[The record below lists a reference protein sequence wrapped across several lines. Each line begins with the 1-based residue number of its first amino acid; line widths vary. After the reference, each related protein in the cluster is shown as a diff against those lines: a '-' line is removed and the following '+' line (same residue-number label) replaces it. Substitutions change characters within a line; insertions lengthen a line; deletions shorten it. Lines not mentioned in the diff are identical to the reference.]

1 MKDDNYFYFLCL
13 NGRYTRSSCPAY
25 LKPEGFKALRDARVN
40 NAFKLHTD
48 TILKYALPSY
58 SLWSQLTDISVLR
71 GLPDESLTKVIVMD
85 SMDCESPPHP

>member
-1 MKDDNYFYFLCL
+1 MSFSKTDAQDFVKATFDPVPSYSTMKDDNYFYFLCL

-48 TILKYALPSY
+48 TILK
-58 SLWSQLTDISVLR
+58 
-71 GLPDESLTKVIVMD
+71 
-85 SMDCESPPHP
+85 